1 MLAVKLALL
10 RLVLRIFED
19 KGDVDVELIGA
30 QNGIIDVL
38 EEVVT
43 VLLKSEERE
52 EEMEDETKV

>member
-1 MLAVKLALL
+1 
-10 RLVLRIFED
+10 LVLRIFED

-43 VLLKSEERE
+43 VLFKSEERE